1 MGIPLVLHGSSGVP
15 GEDIRKAIS
24 LGVRKVNIDTDIR
37 EGFVSEMRR
46 VLAAEP
52 DEIDP
57 RKVLGP
63 ARIKATEVIRE
74 KVRLFGSAKAL

>member
-1 MGIPLVLHGSSGVP
+1 
-15 GEDIRKAIS
+15 
-24 LGVRKVNIDTDIR
+24 
-37 EGFVSEMRR
+37 MRR

-63 ARIKATEVIRE
+63 ARLKATEVIRE
-74 KVRLFGSAKAL
+74 KVRLFGSVEQDGKY